1 MHEWHDAGSTPA
13 GPARPWRLMV
23 EDTMNVDELLQTIT
37 DDKVRASLVEQRA
50 DLLSKVAKI
59 NQVLAFMGE
68 PEPTVEA
75 VEGPAGIEAGH
86 LVSVSEEELASV
98 LRCFRVGY
106 GYTTRDISKASRL
119 EYAVAFACLATLRD
133 RGAVRSTGA
142 GRGHRWWLS

>member
-1 MHEWHDAGSTPA
+1 
-13 GPARPWRLMV
+13 
-23 EDTMNVDELLQTIT
+23 MNVDELLQTIT
-37 DDKVRASLVEQRA
+37 DEKLRTSLEAQRT
-50 DLLSKVAKI
+50 DLLAKVAKI

-68 PEPTVEA
+68 PKPKLEA
-75 VEGPAGIEAGH
+75 ADGPAGVEAGH
-86 LVSVSEEELASV
+86 LVSVSEDEMASV

-119 EYAVAFACLATLRD
+119 EYAVAFACLATLRE